1 MLFIIVS
8 SRDSN
13 PTDGFNNRKTSLT
26 AKHPLS
32 TMIRNNTTNIPS
44 NSRRTPTTPPANQKP
59 LPNSNSANTLSS
71 ITKSRQMGTN
81 SPLKPSVSSS
91 PQPVTKG
98 VLSKLS
104 DNFKG
109 VDKKL
114 AQNILDE
121 IYDPNDAVNF
131 DTIAGQEV
139 AKQALREMIILP
151 TIRPELFTGLRSP
164 PKGLLLFGP
173 PGNGKTLLVRQF
185 FQNSL
190 NIE

>member
-1 MLFIIVS
+1 
-8 SRDSN
+8 
-13 PTDGFNNRKTSLT
+13 
-26 AKHPLS
+26 
-32 TMIRNNTTNIPS
+32 MIRNNTTNIPS

-71 ITKSRQMGTN
+71 ITKSRQMATP
-81 SPLKPSVSSS
+81 SKPSVSSS

-121 IYDPNDAVNF
+121 IYDPNADVNF

-190 NIE
+190 IIE

>member
-1 MLFIIVS
+1 
-8 SRDSN
+8 
-13 PTDGFNNRKTSLT
+13 
-26 AKHPLS
+26 
-32 TMIRNNTTNIPS
+32 
-44 NSRRTPTTPPANQKP
+44 
-59 LPNSNSANTLSS
+59 
-71 ITKSRQMGTN
+71 
-81 SPLKPSVSSS
+81 
-91 PQPVTKG
+91 
-98 VLSKLS
+98 
-104 DNFKG
+104 
-109 VDKKL
+109 
-114 AQNILDE
+114 LDE